1 VPAQSAT
8 PGPHG
13 PLDYPTMGSFERFTT
28 KTHFNSLK
36 RQVLLAALLMLAV
49 KLLVT
54 ALGAPPDGSWLDL
67 LARVPPNVADVGAAV
82 LVFEVLRTRR
92 AANRAARSAVLVA
105 ASPVLFV
112 ASGVH
117 GDPAGVAVA
126 LALLGTYLLVDHDA
140 PLAAGIAVGVAA
152 RVDPLVLLAAPVVL
166 VRAARPPG
174 GAPTRP
180 AGSASRRHR
189 PGLAGDPGGA
199 RTRRLHFAGALAA
212 ALLAGWVPALAWGWR
227 AREAVPHAGG
237 PGALGPGWLLARPLD
252 QGLPGLLLGGG
263 RPLLVA
269 AAVVPAVLWVRHRPD
284 RAYAA
289 VGLALLGPLALAPAF
304 TPRQLV
310 WPVVFGYLGDAR
322 WASIYNAVAGATLL
336 WTAAWWGPGLPWD
349 GGVAPDVL
357 PAGGRGAAPG
367 LATWLVLAAWAATGW
382 RTVALE
388 SRPRGRHQP
397 AARRDP
403 APALAPPAAAEP
415 TRALAPPGGS

>member
-1 VPAQSAT
+1 
-8 PGPHG
+8 
-13 PLDYPTMGSFERFTT
+13 MGSFERFTT

-54 ALGAPPDGSWLDL
+54 AFGAPPDGSWLDL

-82 LVFEVLRTRR
+82 LVFEVLRGRR
-92 AANRAARSAVLVA
+92 AANRAARAAVLVA

-126 LALLGTYLLVDHDA
+126 LLLLGTCLLVDHDA

-152 RVDPLVLLAAPVVL
+152 RVDPLVLAAAPVVL
-166 VRAARPPG
+166 ALAAS
-174 GAPTRP
+174 GARTRP
-180 AGSASRRHR
+180 AGSAPRLAARLDRR
-189 PGLAGDPGGA
+189 PAPGGDGA
-199 RTRRLHFAGALAA
+199 APTRLLHFSGALAA

-252 QGLPGLLLGGG
+252 QGAAGLLLGGG

-269 AAVVPAVLWVRHRPD
+269 AAVVPAVLWVRRRPD

-322 WASIYNAVAGATLL
+322 WASVYNAVAGATLL
-336 WTAAWWGPGLPWD
+336 WTVAWWGPGLPWD

-357 PAGGRGAAPG
+357 PAGGRGAALG

-388 SRPRGRHQP
+388 TWTRGRHQP
-397 AARRDP
+397 TPGRAP
-403 APALAPPAAAEP
+403 APAPSPPVTPTAPGPAPAGP